1 LHEQIKSAPATG
13 APSGQSGFGLLSLL
27 TTTFQL
33 VRNGRAA
40 PLFFEKER
48 LSNVYDKEKSLYRE
62 VAPRVERSVPG
73 VEVLAVELSGPERFT
88 VFIDHPQGVD
98 HALCERVTD
107 VLRDYLDRFSVDVS
121 SPGTDRPLREPRHF
135 ERVVGRKV
143 ALRTADEIAGRTRFR
158 GEVVAADDRGLKVA
172 TGADE
177 PVDIP
182 YETIVRGNLIGERK

>member
-1 LHEQIKSAPATG
+1 MG
-13 APSGQSGFGLLSLL
+13 APRPFFLR
-27 TTTFQL
+27 
-33 VRNGRAA
+33 RND
-40 PLFFEKER
+40 

-62 VAPRVERSVPG
+62 VAPRVERSVPE

-158 GEVVAADDRGLKVA
+158 GEVVAANDRGLKVA
-172 TGADE
+172 TGAAE

>member
-1 LHEQIKSAPATG
+1 MG
-13 APSGQSGFGLLSLL
+13 APRPFFLR
-27 TTTFQL
+27 
-33 VRNGRAA
+33 RND
-40 PLFFEKER
+40 

-107 VLRDYLDRFSVDVS
+107 VLRDYLDRFSIDVS

-158 GEVVAADDRGLKVA
+158 GEVVATDARGLKVA